1 MINNLIKYLSILFC
15 LITFLFEALFFSS
28 DLKKRNRIVI
38 LVNDFEK
45 TLFDVGFIRDN
56 LTKVVFNLTEV
67 VSLRLHHS

>member
-1 MINNLIKYLSILFC
+1 MRPYFLVQIK
-15 LITFLFEALFFSS
+15 T
-28 DLKKRNRIVI
+28 KNRIVI

-67 VSLRLHHS
+67 VSLL

>member
-67 VSLRLHHS
+67 VSLLRI

>member
-15 LITFLFEALFFSS
+15 LISFLFEALFFSS

-67 VSLRLHHS
+67 VSLL